1 MGLLDRIKHAV
12 NAFIG
17 LDPPEQDYYR
27 PTTYLNY
34 GPSFSYRPDK
44 VTLKRSNEKSIVA
57 AIYNRIAIDCS
68 STVIRHAIID
78 DNNRYLENVD
88 DGLDTC
94 LSLEANKDQT
104 AKAFMRDVIIS
115 LFDEGTIAIVPI
127 DTTEDPNVTESYD
140 ILSMRVGK
148 IIQWFPDHVRVEV
161 YNDRTGVKRELTCEK
176 SEVAIIEN
184 PLYAIMNEPNSVLQ
198 RLIRKENLLDII
210 DEQSGSGK
218 LDLIIQLPYV
228 IKTDARRKQAEERR
242 KDIENQLKESK
253 YGIAYTDGTE
263 HVTQLNRPVEN
274 NLMKQVEFYTSML
287 YSQLGITDTILNGTA
302 DEKTMLNYMNRS
314 VRPILDAIVDELKRK
329 FLSKKARSQGHTIMY
344 FSDPFRLVPLANMAD
359 IADAFTRN
367 AILSP
372 NEIRQIVGFKPS
384 KDPMADELT
393 NRNLNQPED
402 GAEKSKKKKKDVEST
417 DAKPDS
423 NGDSS
428 DKGAETK

>member
-1 MGLLDRIKHAV
+1 MGFFDRIVHAF

-17 LDPPEQDYYR
+17 LDPPGDSYYR
-27 PTTYLNY
+27 PATYLNY
-34 GPSFSYRPDK
+34 GTSYSYRPDK
-44 VTLKRSNEKSIVA
+44 VTLKRGNEKSIVA

-68 STVIRHAIID
+68 STVIRHALVD
-78 DNNRYLENVD
+78 ENNCYLENVD
-88 DGLDTC
+88 DGLDNC
-94 LSLEANKDQT
+94 LSLETNKDQT
-104 AKAFMRDVIIS
+104 SKAFIRDVVMS
-115 LFDEGTIAIVPI
+115 LFDEGTVAIVPI
-127 DTTEDPNVTESYD
+127 DTTYNPNDTEAYD
-140 ILSMRVGK
+140 IESMRVGK
-148 IIQWFPDHVRVEV
+148 IIQWFPDHVRVEA
-161 YNDRTGVKRELTCEK
+161 YNDRIGAKRELMLKK

-198 RLIRKENLLDII
+198 RLIRKENLLDVI

-242 KDIENQLKESK
+242 NDIESQLKESK

-302 DEKTMLNYMNRS
+302 DEKTMLNYLNRS
-314 VRPILDAIVDELKRK
+314 VRPILDSIVDEVKRK
-329 FLSKKARSQGHTIMY
+329 FLTKKARSQGHTIMY
-344 FSDPFRLVPLANMAD
+344 FNDPFRLVPLANMAD

-384 KDPMADELT
+384 KDPMADKLT

-402 GAEKSKKKKKDVEST
+402 LTKKKNKDAEPSDVN
-417 DAKPDS
+417 PDD
-423 NGDSS
+423 NEGSS
-428 DKGAETK
+428 GKGAETK

>member
-1 MGLLDRIKHAV
+1 MGFFDRIAHAF

-17 LDPPEQDYYR
+17 LDPPGDNYYR
-27 PTTYLNY
+27 PATYLNY

-44 VTLKRSNEKSIVA
+44 VTLKRGNEKSIVA

-68 STVIRHAIID
+68 STVIRHAMVD
-78 DNNRYLENVD
+78 ENNRYLENVD
-88 DGLDTC
+88 DGLDNC

-104 AKAFMRDVIIS
+104 AKAFIRDIVMS
-115 LFDEGTIAIVPI
+115 LFDEGTVAIVPI
-127 DTTEDPNVTESYD
+127 DTTYNPNDTEAYD
-140 ILSMRVGK
+140 IESMRVGK
-148 IIQWFPDHVRVEV
+148 IIQWFPDYVRVEV
-161 YNDRTGVKRELTCEK
+161 YNDRTGVKRELTCKK

-198 RLIRKENLLDII
+198 RLIRKENLLDVI

-242 KDIENQLKESK
+242 NDIESQLKESK

-302 DEKTMLNYMNRS
+302 DEKTMLNYLNRS
-314 VRPILDAIVDELKRK
+314 VRPILDSIVDEVKRK
-329 FLSKKARSQGHTIMY
+329 FLTKKARSQGHTVMY
-344 FSDPFRLVPLANMAD
+344 FNDPFRLVPLANMAD

-384 KDPMADELT
+384 KDPMADKLT
-393 NRNLNQPED
+393 NRNLNQPENLP
-402 GAEKSKKKKKDVEST
+402 GESPGSKKGLELSWPIPDGKD
-417 DAKPDS
+417 
-423 NGDSS
+423 GSS
-428 DKGAETK
+428 GKGG